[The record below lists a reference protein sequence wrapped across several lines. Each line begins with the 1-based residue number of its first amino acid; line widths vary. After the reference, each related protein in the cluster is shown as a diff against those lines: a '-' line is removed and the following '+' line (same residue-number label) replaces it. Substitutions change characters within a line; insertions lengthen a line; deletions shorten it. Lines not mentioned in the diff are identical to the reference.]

1 MANSQSRNIPPFWNY
16 YNLVDIINYP
26 IKSKILKF
34 QDLKKKKKKTWSL
47 SIVAYSIWITVEEL
61 HMS

>member
-34 QDLKKKKKKTWSL
+34 QDLKKKKKKHGHFQLLLT
-47 SIVAYSIWITVEEL
+47 AYESQYRSCT
-61 HMS
+61 S